1 MVKYKVYVR
10 CNTEYRIY
18 VTAKDEDEAQKIIN
32 NVKSDF
38 TKPLISDNHKPKNV
52 EKIVESEDYNIQVE
66 ELKIDKEF

>member
-18 VTAKDEDEAQKIIN
+18 VTAKDEDEAQEIIN
-32 NVKSDF
+32 KIKIDF

-52 EKIVESEDYNIQVE
+52 EKIVESEDFNIQVE